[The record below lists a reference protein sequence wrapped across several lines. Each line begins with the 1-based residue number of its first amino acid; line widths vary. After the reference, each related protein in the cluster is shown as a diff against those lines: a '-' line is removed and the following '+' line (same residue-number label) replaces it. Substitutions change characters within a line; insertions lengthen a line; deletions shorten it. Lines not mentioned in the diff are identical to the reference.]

1 MFFFNDYNDIQAGGG
16 GARWGGGG
24 EEKQNNL
31 TPSDF

>member
-1 MFFFNDYNDIQAGGG
+1 MIIMTFRLGVGGQG
-16 GARWGGGG
+16 GGGG

>member
-16 GARWGGGG
+16 GGKVGGG